1 MSQVIADLTQ
11 TSSIAFCSRRTTL
24 FSSSNVPL
32 GSKVSFVLGL
42 TNSFN
47 RVLPKTLSFRGST
60 MSPPSIRGFIK
71 IPFSVPQSSSVTT
84 KSCATSTNLLV
95 R

>member
-32 GSKVSFVLGL
+32 GNKVSFVLGL